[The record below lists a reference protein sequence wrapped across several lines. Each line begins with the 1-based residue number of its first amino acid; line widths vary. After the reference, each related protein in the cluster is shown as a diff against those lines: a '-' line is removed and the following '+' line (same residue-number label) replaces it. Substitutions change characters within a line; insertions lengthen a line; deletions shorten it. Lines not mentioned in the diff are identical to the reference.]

1 MNTVTPTLDEAHVLA
16 FCASVVPDSVAY
28 VVQCLP
34 LLGEPFNECFS
45 IVPKQIAAHGGNQL
59 TGWAIWEVPGI
70 YIEAE
75 FHAVWQRP
83 DGQIVDISP
92 RQIYFPC
99 TAFLPD
105 PKRQY
110 VGRQV
115 DNIRQPLVRDN
126 DLVRFLYLCRRRFE
140 IFNQGD
146 LADQHGAITLTNKA
160 MREFTNLKKEM
171 AQLQRRLDR
180 RYAAP
185 A

>member
-1 MNTVTPTLDEAHVLA
+1 MNTIVPMLGDAHVLA
-16 FCASVVPDSVAY
+16 FGASIAPGGDAH

-34 LLGEPFNECFS
+34 LLHEPFNECFS
-45 IVPKQIAAHGGNQL
+45 IVPKQIAAHGGSQL

-83 DGQIVDISP
+83 DGQIVDITP
-92 RQIYFPC
+92 RPIYFPSI
-99 TAFLPD
+99 AFLPD

-140 IFNQGD
+140 ILNQGD
-146 LADQHGAITLTNKA
+146 LADQHGAIALTKKA
-160 MREFTNLKKEM
+160 MREFSNLEKEM
-171 AQLQRRLDR
+171 AQMHRRLDR
-180 RYAAP
+180 RYARA
-185 A
+185 

>member
-1 MNTVTPTLDEAHVLA
+1 MNTITPMLDDAHVLA
-16 FCASVVPDSVAY
+16 FCDSVVPASCVYVA
-28 VVQCLP
+28 QCFP

-59 TGWAIWEVPGI
+59 TGWAIWEVPGV

-92 RQIYFPC
+92 RPFYFPSII
-99 TAFLPD
+99 FLPD
-105 PKRQY
+105 SKRQY

-115 DNIRQPLVRDN
+115 DNIRKPLVRDQH
-126 DLVRFLYLCRRRFE
+126 VIRFLYLSHRRFE
-140 IFNQGD
+140 ILNQGD
-146 LADQHGAITLTNKA
+146 LADQHGEITLTNKA
-160 MREFTNLKKEM
+160 AREFTNLEKEM

-180 RYAAP
+180 RYATRA
-185 A
+185 